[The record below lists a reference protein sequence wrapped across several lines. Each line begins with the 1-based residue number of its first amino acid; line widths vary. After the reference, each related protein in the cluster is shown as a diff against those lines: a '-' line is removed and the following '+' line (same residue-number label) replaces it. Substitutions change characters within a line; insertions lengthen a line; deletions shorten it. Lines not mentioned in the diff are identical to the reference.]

1 MQRILKRQYLGKYLC
16 CSKVNPPTIAGFALQ
31 SSDRHV
37 LEVKELILQYNE
49 TPFWS
54 QDTLKGDFL

>member
-16 CSKVNPPTIAGFALQ
+16 CSKVNPLAIAGFAFQ
-31 SSDRHV
+31 FDRHV